1 MADTPP
7 NPVTPTP
14 PDDSQQTSA
23 DVATGKFSKV
33 IKGLETRIST
43 LEDTNKKLADTNK
56 SYEEKF
62 KLLSSVPSPTV
73 PGKNILQ
80 TLDEWLFPPKPQA

>member
-7 NPVTPTP
+7 NPVPPTP

-23 DVATGKFSKV
+23 DVATGKFSKIV
-33 IKGLETRIST
+33 KGLETRISV
-43 LEDTNKKLADTNK
+43 LEDSNKKLADTNK
-56 SYEEKF
+56 AYEEKF
-62 KLLSSVPSPTV
+62 AVLAKTPSTTQ